1 MRLRSRDAAYNL
13 IIAGLAALLLLP
25 ALAQPSRLIYPSWSE
40 FSDLTLIHWPKTT
53 LIRESLAQG
62 DGWPLWAS
70 YGLSGQPLAANQLAM
85 LFYPPA
91 LLLLAGPLAPPTAAG
106 LTWAFSLFYALHL
119 AWAGI
124 GAYWLVRGLGRR
136 PESALLAAVIFTL
149 SGKLAAHTAIGH
161 ASLVPAIAWTP
172 WAFAFLHRTL
182 TRRSLAFALLTGA
195 ALAAQATTHTY
206 ALVYT
211 AYGLVI
217 YAAGYLLMAPAE
229 SQEQGSEHRG
239 RGWKVLSQLPRLAAI
254 PAAAVLL
261 GAAQLI
267 PLLEMAPHSNRS
279 FSFAEATLLSLS
291 PGQTLAGI
299 LFPTAATGHELTI
312 YPGLLTLG
320 LAAAS
325 WLGLFA
331 AARSG
336 GIRRQWPVIA
346 FSLLILAGVILALG
360 SYTPFYRPAYTL
372 LPGLRWMRTPARLW
386 FFVTLGLAVLAAYGL
401 EAWGEIWQRLRRR
414 RAASLLLVAAIG
426 CAVTL
431 SLGVMILSHQYGRG
445 AWGLALFGALSGALL
460 LWAARGRSQPVPLGS
475 GSGTLFVW
483 LAIALIAV
491 DLLSFDLTLFRF
503 PSLAEVSA
511 PGHEAAE
518 WLAAQPGPFR
528 TYSPSY
534 SLPQPAAAQAGLQQI
549 DGVEPVH
556 LTRYDRFMA
565 VAGGYDQE
573 AFSVT
578 LPPFP
583 GGLPKEPADLALPDL
598 RLLGLLNGRYVVSAF
613 PLEMAGLALRWQGA
627 GTLVY
632 ENTLAL
638 PRAFVVH
645 HTEPI
650 SGTMDEEMARLEAIN
665 LEDTALVAGGRR
677 LDGSEE
683 TAAAQVTGYSP
694 DRVEVQTTL
703 DAPGLLVLSEI
714 WYPGWQ
720 ARDNGRPIPIVR
732 TDAILRGVYL
742 EAGAHT
748 VEFLYTPWTVQV
760 GLIVSGATAL
770 ALAGCSAARLIAR
783 WRRR

>member
-1 MRLRSRDAAYNL
+1 MRLQSRDAAYSL
-13 IIAGLAALLLLP
+13 IVAGLAALLLLP
-25 ALAQPSRLIYPSWSE
+25 ALAQPAHLVYPSWSE
-40 FSDLTLIHWPKTT
+40 FSDLTLIHWPKVT

-91 LLLLAGPLAPPTAAG
+91 LLLLVLPQAWSFT
-106 LTWAFSLFYALHL
+106 LFYALHL

-124 GAYWLVRGLGRR
+124 GAYWLTRGLGRR
-136 PESALLAAVIFTL
+136 AESALLAAAIFTL

-172 WAFAFLHRTL
+172 WALAFLHRSL
-182 TRRSLAFALLTGA
+182 TRRSLAFALLTGV

-211 AYGLVI
+211 AYGLAA
-217 YAAGYLLMAPAE
+217 YAASYLILAPTE
-229 SQEQGSEHRG
+229 GNRGQEALR
-239 RGWKVLSQLPRLAAI
+239 QLPRLAAI
-254 PAAAVLL
+254 PATAILL
-261 GAAQLI
+261 GAAQI
-267 PLLEMAPHSNRS
+267 MPLLEMAPYSNRS
-279 FSFAEATLLSLS
+279 FSFAEATLLSIS

-299 LFPTAATGHELTI
+299 LFPTASTGHELTI

-320 LAAAS
+320 LAAAL
-325 WLGLFA
+325 WPGLLA

-336 GIRRQWPVIA
+336 GIRRQWPAIA
-346 FSLLILAGVILALG
+346 LAVLILIGMILALG

-372 LPGLRWMRTPARLW
+372 LPGLRWVRTPARLW

-401 EAWGEIWQRLRRR
+401 EVWEELGQTHRRT
-414 RAASLLLVAAIG
+414 ASLLLAAAIAT
-426 CAVTL
+426 AVTL
-431 SLGVMILSHQYGRG
+431 GLGMMILSGQHGRG
-445 AWGLALFGALSGALL
+445 AWGLALFGALSGVLL
-460 LWAARGRSQPVPLGS
+460 LWAARRKPKPI
-475 GSGTLFVW
+475 FAW

-511 PGHEAAE
+511 QGREAAE

-528 TYSPSY
+528 AYSPSY
-534 SLPQPAAAQAGLQQI
+534 SLPQPAAIQAGLQQI
-549 DGVEPVH
+549 DGIEPVH
-556 LTRYDRFMA
+556 LIRYDQFMA
-565 VAGGYDQE
+565 VAGGYDPDT
-573 AFSVT
+573 FSVT

-583 GGLPKEPADLALPDL
+583 DGLPKDQADLALPDL
-598 RLLGLLNGRYVVSAF
+598 RLLGLLNGRYVASAF

-627 GTLVY
+627 GTLLY
-632 ENTLAL
+632 ENSLAL
-638 PRAFVVH
+638 PRAFVVY
-645 HTEPI
+645 HTEPM
-650 SGTMDEEMARLEAIN
+650 SGTMDEETARLGAID
-665 LEDTALVAGGRR
+665 LESTALVDGGGR
-677 LDGSEE
+677 LDGSRKA
-683 TAAAQVTGYSP
+683 TAAQVTGYSP
-694 DRVEVQTTL
+694 NRVVVETSL

-714 WYPGWQ
+714 WYTGWQ
-720 ARDNGRPIPIVR
+720 ARDNGQPAQMVR

-742 EAGAHT
+742 EAGTHT

-760 GLIVSGATAL
+760 GLIISGATAL
-770 ALAGCSAARLIAR
+770 ALAGYAAARLIAR